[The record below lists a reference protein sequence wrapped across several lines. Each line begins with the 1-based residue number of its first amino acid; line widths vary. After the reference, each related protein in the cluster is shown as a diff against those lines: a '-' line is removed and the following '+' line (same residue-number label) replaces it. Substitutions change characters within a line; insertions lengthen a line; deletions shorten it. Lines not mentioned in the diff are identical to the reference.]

1 MPVGRPIEN
10 WQNALEI
17 YLKEASRHVDSY
29 TIKKY
34 RWNFTKMFKA
44 LEDAGLESN
53 PALIGDT
60 EIRYLLDVTWAKHEA
75 STRKWYASTLS
86 MVLTRFGNEIL
97 KEMNLKF
104 PQDCRTNVNWL
115 TPQEMMDLLDFGLT
129 PLEATIIHLELCLG
143 LRNVE
148 TKRLRLQD
156 IHDGYMDVR
165 GKGVDLGKWRTV
177 PFHPDTKNILRIWMK
192 ERNKMIAEAQKYRP
206 NIIVPDNL
214 IIWKSYVKKPQIGV
228 YSEES
233 NGLTKITI
241 NRVRERLGIDFE
253 NHTLRRTF
261 GRSLWLSKRV
271 QTETISKIYGHSDT
285 RTTLDY
291 IGVNLDDMSS
301 AMGCLNDYQNE
312 LKDKKKG
319 GN

>member
-1 MPVGRPIEN
+1 MPVGRPVEN

-17 YLKEASRHVDSY
+17 YLKEVARHVHSY

-34 RWNFTKMFKA
+34 RWNFTKMFQA
-44 LEDAGLESN
+44 LDDAGLESN
-53 PALIGDT
+53 PVLIREH
-60 EIRYLLDVTWAKHEA
+60 EIRYLLDVVWKDHES
-75 STRKWYASTLS
+75 STRKWYTSTFSTILK
-86 MVLTRFGNEIL
+86 RFGNNIIQ
-97 KEMNLKF
+97 EMGPRF
-104 PQDCRTNVNWL
+104 PQDCRTNVDWL
-115 TPQEMMDLLDFGLT
+115 TPQEMIDLLGLDLT
-129 PLEATIIHLELCLG
+129 PLEATITHLELCLG

-156 IHDGYMDVR
+156 IHDGYMDIR

-177 PFHPDTKNILRIWMK
+177 PFHPDTPNILKIWMK
-192 ERNKMIAEAQKYRP
+192 ERNRMIEEAKRYRP
-206 NIIVPDNL
+206 NIVIPDNL
-214 IIWKSYVKKPQIGV
+214 IIWKSYVKKPQIGA

-233 NGLTKITI
+233 NGLTKVTV
-241 NRVRERLGIDFE
+241 NRIRKRTGIDFK

-261 GRSLWLSKRV
+261 GRSLWLSECV

-285 RTTLDY
+285 KTTLDY

-301 AMGCLNDYQNE
+301 AMGALNTYQNN
-312 LKDKKKG
+312 LKNKKKG